1 MLYRLYFHPLARYPG
16 PFLAKISD
24 MYGAWHSMMGRLH
37 IETEKGHRKYGP
49 AFRQGPNKIVFNTET
64 ALHTIYNSTKVCKS
78 RGYKAM
84 LPSPGAYNTF
94 TSVDKEMHARK
105 RKVMSQGLTDQ
116 CIRRFEPTLLA
127 HVDVFIKRLC
137 RGAVGAW
144 PAQALN
150 MTECCRHLSYDVMG
164 AFGFG
169 QPFRMQTSDDNH
181 FLLHAV
187 KTLMH
192 KVSVYVQHPALQ
204 TLRLEALFSRRSS
217 RMRARYARLMAD
229 LVQRR
234 LAAGRD
240 AQHDLFA
247 FLAHAGEFS
256 ADELWAESRF
266 LLIAGGD
273 TVSTVLASL
282 FFYLAAHPDCYQKL
296 AEEVRSTF
304 ASAAEIQWG
313 ARLASCGYLRASMD
327 EAMRMSPP
335 IATTLWREVCADDGL
350 VVDGLLLPRGVDV
363 GVSPY
368 ALHHNERLFPDS
380 FAFCPERW
388 IVSANTS
395 PADVERMRRAF
406 SVFSVG
412 PRACAGRRLAYVEL
426 SDALARTVWYL
437 DLYSADGFLASLQ
450 GGQVGARYGRHRARE
465 FQLEDHITCH
475 HDGPYLRFRVRPGAE
490 QEALR
495 LLAEQCR
502 GEAGGC

>member
-1 MLYRLYFHPLARYPG
+1 
-16 PFLAKISD
+16 
-24 MYGAWHSMMGRLH
+24 
-37 IETEKGHRKYGP
+37 
-49 AFRQGPNKIVFNTET
+49 
-64 ALHTIYNSTKVCKS
+64 
-78 RGYKAM
+78 M

-187 KTLMH
+187 KALMH

-266 LLIAGGD
+266 LLIAG
-273 TVSTVLASL
+273 
-282 FFYLAAHPDCYQKL
+282 
-296 AEEVRSTF
+296 TF
-304 ASAAEIQWG
+304 AAPLLAHCFAD

>member
-1 MLYRLYFHPLARYPG
+1 MWLTQDCSPTKA
-16 PFLAKISD
+16 
-24 MYGAWHSMMGRLH
+24 
-37 IETEKGHRKYGP
+37 
-49 AFRQGPNKIVFNTET
+49 
-64 ALHTIYNSTKVCKS
+64 IYNSTKVCKS

-127 HVDVFIKRLC
+127 HVDVFIKRLY

-266 LLIAGGD
+266 LLIAG
-273 TVSTVLASL
+273 
-282 FFYLAAHPDCYQKL
+282 
-296 AEEVRSTF
+296 TF
-304 ASAAEIQWG
+304 AAPLLAHCFADAHRTRRGHGVHGAGVVVLLPSSA
-313 ARLASCGYLRASMD
+313 
-327 EAMRMSPP
+327 P
-335 IATTLWREVCADDGL
+335 
-350 VVDGLLLPRGVDV
+350 GLL
-363 GVSPY
+363 
-368 ALHHNERLFPDS
+368 
-380 FAFCPERW
+380 PE
-388 IVSANTS
+388 
-395 PADVERMRRAF
+395 
-406 SVFSVG
+406 
-412 PRACAGRRLAYVEL
+412 AGRRGP
-426 SDALARTVWYL
+426 L
-437 DLYSADGFLASLQ
+437 D
-450 GGQVGARYGRHRARE
+450 V
-465 FQLEDHITCH
+465 
-475 HDGPYLRFRVRPGAE
+475 RVRSRDPVGRA
-490 QEALR
+490 AGVVR
-495 LLAEQCR
+495 VPAGVHGR
-502 GEAGGC
+502 GDAHVAADCDDAVARGVRRRRPRR